1 MSIDDYSIKL
11 VIILTIGFGLSSLLG
26 YCTFKLK
33 LSPILGYLL
42 AGYIVGPYSPGIV
55 VDVKMSEQ
63 LAEIGVILMMF
74 GVGLHFKWQDLVNV
88 RRIAVPGA
96 IIQMAIATCATMWA
110 VYQIGWSIESGLIIG
125 LAIGVAST
133 IVMLRVFLDNQLI
146 DTQEGHISI
155 GWLIVEDLLTVMVL
169 ILLPV
174 IGNFFQEG
182 EYSFPVIAEK
192 LGMVLLKIT
201 ILFGVMFTLGQRL
214 VTKLLQFISETQS
227 HELFTLTILAITFII
242 ATGSA
247 LIFGTSFALG
257 AFIAGMVIGRTD
269 VRRQAAV
276 NSLPMRDA
284 FVVLFFLSVGM
295 LFNPHAIYEH
305 LNLFLCV
312 LGVILILK
320 PITTFVI
327 VKVLG
332 YPVLVAFAVA
342 LAMAQIGE
350 FSFILAEEALNL
362 KILPDDGFD
371 IIVACALFSIALNPL
386 LFRFLST
393 FYDEKS
399 KESAF
404 PEPDH
409 IE

>member
-1 MSIDDYSIKL
+1 MSFDDLSIKL
-11 VIILTIGFGLSSLLG
+11 VIILTVGFGLSSILG
-26 YCTFKLK
+26 YLTFKMK

-74 GVGLHFKWQDLVNV
+74 GVGLHFQWQDLVNV

-96 IIQMAIATCATMWA
+96 IIQMVIATA
-110 VYQIGWSIESGLIIG
+110 VSTWLIHLIGWSIESGLIIG

-133 IVMLRVFLDNQLI
+133 IVMLRVFLDNDLVETLQ
-146 DTQEGHISI
+146 GHISI
-155 GWLIVEDLLTVMVL
+155 GWLIVEDILTVIVL

-174 IGNFFQEG
+174 IGSFFADG
-182 EYSFPVIAEK
+182 DYSIAVIGEK
-192 LGMVLLKIT
+192 LFFILMKI
-201 ILFGVMFTLGQRL
+201 IVLFGLMFTLGQKL
-214 VTKLLQFISETQS
+214 VTMLLHFISDTKSQ
-227 HELFTLTILAITFII
+227 ELFTLTILALTFLI

-247 LIFGTSFALG
+247 IIFGTSFALG
-257 AFIAGMVIGRTD
+257 AFLAGMVIGRTD
-269 VRRQAAV
+269 VRNQASE

-295 LFNPHAIYEH
+295 LFNPTAIM
-305 LNLFLCV
+305 NNWSLFLSV
-312 LGVILILK
+312 LGVILIVK
-320 PITTFVI
+320 PLATFII
-327 VKVLG
+327 VKVLR
-332 YPVLVAFAVA
+332 YPFIVALTVA

-350 FSFILAEEALNL
+350 FSFILAEEALAL

-386 LFRFLST
+386 LFRLLS
-393 FYDEKS
+393 YYHGDEQTGGK
-399 KESAF
+399 KTQ
-404 PEPDH
+404 